1 MDLKW
6 MRKDTK
12 VNVTKINEQ
21 FTGVIDK
28 NGKFEDSL

>member
-1 MDLKW
+1 MKW

-21 FTGVIDK
+21 FNGVIDK
-28 NGKFEDSL
+28 KGNFEHSL